1 MGPVASLSQLWRWAA
16 ALLGMQAYSNLCVFK
31 LDTIRQSLLTRIYSG
46 PSPVD
51 QHIDTNNQNLFRSQ
65 LHRPAC

>member
-31 LDTIRQSLLTRIYSG
+31 LDTIRQSLQTRYHQAVS
-46 PSPVD
+46 S
-51 QHIDTNNQNLFRSQ
+51 HQNLFGTQPRG
-65 LHRPAC
+65 LAY